1 MRDLFFSA
9 MAFSFI
15 IASHNHLI
23 CMYPNLYFFLK
34 KVFGIEPWGFTQYIN
49 SFGFFVALSFLLA
62 AYILANELKR
72 KEKQGLLH
80 PKEEVKIVGEAAK
93 PAELIFNF
101 IFGFIVGFKIL
112 GVFFN
117 AGETHPQDYIFSARG
132 SWIGGLLLGLLF
144 SGLRYYEKQKEKLAQ
159 PEKRTIRIWPHER
172 VGDITIMAAVAG
184 FLGAK
189 LFDNLENWDR
199 FIQNPIANLL
209 SPSGLTFYGGLIC
222 ATIAILWFARRKNIG
237 MLHLCDAAA
246 PALMIA
252 YATGRIGCHVSGDG
266 DWGIFNS
273 AYKLDADGVITSGT
287 TADFKAALTN
297 SPQFSQYLI
306 SEYGSLDK
314 VPNAAFKGPSFLPD
328 WLFAYNYPHNV
339 NEVGAQIPDCTGNYC
354 AQLNPLV
361 FPTPL
366 YEIIACTILFFI
378 LWSLRKKLHVAGQ
391 MFGLYLILN
400 GLERFFIEKI
410 RVNSTYS
417 IFGFHPTQ
425 AELISTL
432 LVIAGSALLFRATR
446 KAKA

>member
-1 MRDLFFSA
+1 
-9 MAFSFI
+9 
-15 IASHNHLI
+15 
-23 CMYPNLYFFLK
+23 MYPNLYYFLK
-34 KVFGIEPWGFTQYIN
+34 EVFHIEPWGFTQYIN

-62 AYILANELKR
+62 AYLLANELKR
-72 KEKQGLLH
+72 KEKQGLLQ
-80 PKEEVKIVGEAAK
+80 PKEEVLVVGDAAK

-101 IFGFIVGFKIL
+101 VFGFIVGYKIL

-117 AGETHPQDYIFSARG
+117 AGDTHPQDYIFSAKG
-132 SWIGGLLLGLLF
+132 SWAGGILLGLLF
-144 SGLRYYEKQKEKLAQ
+144 SGLRYYEKQKQKLAQ

-222 ATIAILWFARRKNIG
+222 ATIAILWFARKKNIG
-237 MLHLCDAAA
+237 LLHLCDAAA
-246 PALMIA
+246 PALMIS
-252 YATGRIGCHVSGDG
+252 YATGRIGCQVSGDG

-273 AYKLDADGVITSGT
+273 AYKLDPDGTITAGT
-287 TADFKAALTN
+287 TADFNAALGK
-297 SPQFSQYLI
+297 SPEFSQYLI

-314 VPNAAFKGPSFLPD
+314 VPHAAFKGPSFLPD

-339 NEVGAQIPDCTGNYC
+339 NEVGATIPDCTGNYC
-354 AQLNPLV
+354 SQLNPLV
-361 FPTPL
+361 FPTPF
-366 YEIIACTILFFI
+366 YEFIACTILFFV
-378 LWSLRKKLHVAGQ
+378 LWSMRKKLHVAGQ
-391 MFGLYLILN
+391 MFGLYLIFN

-410 RVNSTYS
+410 RVNSTYN

-425 AELISTL
+425 AELISTF
-432 LVIAGSALLFRATR
+432 LVIAGAFLLSRSSKVA
-446 KAKA
+446 KAKV